1 MSGPTLKRRKLS
13 AGDGDGDANAHKQQ
27 KSPAVQRNGPSQ
39 SRSGNSAAEYAIAR
53 GQYKSSL
60 FKLQMDELLGQLR
73 PDYDKLLSRVEKSL
87 RKLKNII
94 EEIPNGT
101 PKNLAAAKKEF
112 EAAKVAI
119 PFPEP
124 PPAKDIR
131 YTFEYAKPAD
141 INVVG
146 SFAMKTI
153 VKGQGPTH
161 IDLAVTLPSALFQKK
176 DYTSYRYFYKRAY
189 YLACIAAAIKSA
201 QDVEYAVSYVYQ
213 DGNTL
218 RPVLLLEPV
227 EGADDDF
234 SQSNCSI
241 RIITAVEHETFSL
254 SHTLPSHNSLRLE
267 QADESKSGGSNPT
280 HIYNA
285 TLRSEAVVSAY
296 LKLHHTASV
305 KCAAFKDS
313 CILGRAWLRQ
323 RGFGTS
329 FALGGFGHFEWATL
343 LALLLEGGGPNG
355 KAVLAPSYSSYQIFK
370 ATLQFLSGRD
380 LTKPLLMHA
389 PEDMGPVAEADHPA
403 LFDGKRGLN
412 VLYKMTPWSYKLLQR
427 EATLT
432 LKMLNDSTRD
442 HFNSIF
448 ITRINDAFYRFDQ
461 VVSVTFPS
469 RRPPT
474 LQAAERLQ
482 SLHRVLT
489 KALGDRATLID
500 FTSSEPPSWP
510 VKSTSPSK
518 SDKKWAITVG
528 LNLDAAQQ
536 SRSIDHGP
544 SVEDKEEAAAFRE
557 FWGDKAELRR
567 FKDGSIME
575 SLVWSDQMSSG
586 TPVQQILTYILDR
599 HFKVTSENIVFMAA
613 DLSQAVPGI
622 KNASLPAPA
631 SEPVLEAFQRLEK
644 HFQSDESL
652 PIAFSQLLVAT
663 PLLRYSPDSPG
674 APIDVVLLFQSSSR
688 WPDDLGSIQMTKV
701 ALLLK
706 VEESIRKADGVI
718 QVRVGTENQ
727 ESRFLNTSFL
737 EVQYSSSIIFRLR
750 IHHEREQ
757 TIIQSQLKNK
767 ELAARQKEELAAA
780 LAAYKA
786 TFIQA
791 PRHAQVLQS
800 LSNRFPLLSVA
811 IKMFKSWTS
820 AHLLTP
826 FVREELL
833 ELLTCQVFLKSYPWE
848 APSSAFT
855 AFLRTLHMLSRWDWQ
870 HEPLIV
876 DFGGELETQDFTDI
890 HTRFEAWRKIDPG
903 MKTVAFFVASNIDQD
918 GVTWTQFS
926 RPPRIIASRMTTL
939 AKAASKVVREKG
951 VNLYVSELFRS
962 PVNDY
967 DFLLHLNPAFI
978 SERSK
983 KATYKNLQDSGSNTE
998 FTKYEILRDL
1008 VDELTSLYGEH
1019 ILLFHGHAS
1028 EKVIAGLWNPQST
1041 KTRPFGLKI
1050 GFSSC
1055 PQKPK
1060 EEEELALNKK
1070 AILNEIASIAGDII
1084 SKVQVLH

>member
-13 AGDGDGDANAHKQQ
+13 AGDEEDNANAVKKQ
-27 KSPAVQRNGPSQ
+27 KSPAVQRNGRPS
-39 SRSGNSAAEYAIAR
+39 NSAAEYALAR
-53 GQYKSSL
+53 GQYKSSM

-87 RKLKNII
+87 RKLKTVI

-101 PKNLAAAKKEF
+101 PKTLAEAKKEF
-112 EAAKVAI
+112 ESSKIAI
-119 PFPEP
+119 PFPDP

-131 YTFEYAKPAD
+131 YSFEYAKPAD

-146 SFAMKTI
+146 SFALKTI
-153 VKGQGPTH
+153 VKGQGPTY
-161 IDLAVTLPSALFQKK
+161 IDLAVTLPSTLFQKK

-201 QDVEYAVSYVYQ
+201 QDVDYAISYVYQ

-218 RPVLLLEPV
+218 RPVILLQSA

-234 SQSNCSI
+234 SRSNCAI
-241 RIITAVEHETFSL
+241 RIITAVEKETFSL

-267 QADESKSGGSNPT
+267 NETEVQSNLT
-280 HIYNA
+280 HVYNA
-285 TLRSEAVVSAY
+285 SLRSEAVVSAY
-296 LKLHHTASV
+296 LKLHHSAGV

-313 CILGRAWLRQ
+313 CILGRSWLRQ

-329 FALGGFGHFEWATL
+329 LALGGFGHFEWATL

-380 LTKPLLMHA
+380 LTKPLLIHV
-389 PEDMGPVAEADHPA
+389 PEGMGTVADAGFPA

-432 LKMLNDSTRD
+432 LKMLNDSARD
-442 HFNSIF
+442 HFDNIF
-448 ITRINDAFYRFDQ
+448 ITRISDAFYRFDQ
-461 VVSVTFPS
+461 VISITLPG

-489 KALGDRATLID
+489 KALGDRATMIHLA
-500 FTSSEPPSWP
+500 SAEPSTWP

-518 SDKKWAITVG
+518 EGKKWTVTVG
-528 LNLDAAQQ
+528 SNLDAAQQ
-536 SRSIDHGP
+536 DRSIDHGP
-544 SVEDKEEAAAFRE
+544 SVENKEESVAFRD
-557 FWGDKAELRR
+557 FWGPKAELRR
-567 FKDGSIME
+567 FKDGSIKE
-575 SLVWSDQMSSG
+575 SLVWSDQASSG
-586 TPVQQILTYILDR
+586 SPIQQILTYILHH
-599 HFKVTSENIVFMAA
+599 HFKVTSENIIFMAA
-613 DLSQAVPGI
+613 DISQAVPGI
-622 KNASLPAPA
+622 SNAASSVPT
-631 SEPVLEAFQRLEK
+631 SEPVLEAFQSLER

-652 PIAFSQLLVAT
+652 PIAFSQLLIAT

-688 WPDDLGSIQMTKV
+688 WPDDLSSIQMTKV

-706 VEESIRKADGVI
+706 VEESVRKANGVI
-718 QVRVGTENQ
+718 QARVGTENQ
-727 ESRFLNTSFL
+727 ESKLLNTSFL
-737 EVQYSSSIIFRLR
+737 EVHYSSAIVFRLR

-757 TIIQSQLKNK
+757 TIIQSRLKSK
-767 ELAARQKEELAAA
+767 ELPARQKEELAVA

-786 TFIQA
+786 TFLQA

-811 IKMFKSWTS
+811 IRMFKAWVG

-826 FVREELL
+826 FVREELP
-833 ELLTCQVFLKSYPWE
+833 ELLTCQVFLNSYPWD

-855 AFLRTLHMLSRWDWQ
+855 AFLRTIHMLSKWDWQ

-876 DFGGELETQDFTDI
+876 DFGDELESQDFADI
-890 HTRFEAWRKIDPG
+890 RTRFEAWRTIDPG
-903 MKTVAFFVASNIDQD
+903 MKNVALFAASNVDRD
-918 GVTWTQFS
+918 GVTWTQFR
-926 RPPRIIASRMTTL
+926 RPPRIIASRMTML
-939 AKAASKVVREKG
+939 AKAASKVVRERG
-951 VNLYVSELFRS
+951 VDLNVGELFRS

-967 DFLLHLNPAFI
+967 DFLLHLSPSFV
-978 SERSK
+978 SDRSK
-983 KATYKNLQDSGSNTE
+983 KAAFKNLHESALSTE
-998 FTKYEILRDL
+998 YSKYEIVRDL
-1008 VDELTSLYGEH
+1008 VAELTNLYGEH
-1019 ILLFHGHAS
+1019 ILFFHGHAS

-1041 KTRPFGLKI
+1041 KTQPFGLKI

-1055 PQKPK
+1055 PRKTNDEK
-1060 EEEELALNKK
+1060 EELALNKK